1 MVQGLSSCI
10 MASLL
15 VSALQKLASTLAEF
29 QPTTLIVLAVVTVL
43 YLFRKFCGHASVGK
57 EVRG

>member
-1 MVQGLSSCI
+1 

-15 VSALQKLASTLAEF
+15 VSALQKLTSTLAEF

-43 YLFRKFCGHASVGK
+43 YLFRKFCSHSSVGK